1 VKFSKLL
8 SCTRIFSIRRKEEKE
23 QRENKQKEKNKNNM
37 QELCRKM
44 KAADTKKREN
54 PNIEVN
60 TDWSLDPK
68 VLVAYVAAK
77 SGVIETES

>member
-1 VKFSKLL
+1 M
-8 SCTRIFSIRRKEEKE
+8 REEEKE
-23 QRENKQKEKNKNNM
+23 KREKNL
-37 QELCRKM
+37 QELCMKM

-60 TDWSLDPK
+60 TDWLFDPK
-68 VLVAYVAAK
+68 VLLAYVAAK